1 MPEIPLEIL
10 SEVLSETGG
19 ASPAERDLLV
29 ALFATADLDRGALSV
44 LARDPARWARRLHP
58 RLHLDAASPRRAA
71 SLGADLSAE
80 LALPRAQVGK
90 ALAAA
95 AEAPRLAATEEE
107 RTARHGGRLVTWLD
121 PDYPESLRH
130 LALPPPVLAMRSAA
144 PELPRGPAVA
154 IVGSRHAGEYG
165 RETAE
170 RFAREIAAAGVV
182 VVSGFAHGIDA
193 AAHRGALAAPG
204 GRTVA
209 VLGCGLDVD
218 YPRGH
223 AGLADEIAASG
234 ALLSELPCGAPPLGW
249 HFPARNRI
257 IAALSAGTLVVE
269 AAVRSGSLVTARHAL
284 DLGREVWAIPGR
296 LGDPRAAGPN
306 GLIRDG
312 AALVEEPRDVLETLG
327 LRSLE
332 SLGIRRT
339 AEAPATVTAVAK
351 ERPPAHLSTLL
362 DEIGGK
368 GEEAAPE
375 DLAAA
380 AGVPV
385 DRVLAALLE
394 LELGGWIVRR
404 PGPRFAR
411 A

>member
-1 MPEIPLEIL
+1 MD
-10 SEVLSETGG
+10 G
-19 ASPAERDLLV
+19 SPAELDLLV

-44 LARDPARWARRLHP
+44 LAREPARWAARL
-58 RLHLDAASPRRAA
+58 RQDAGSPRRAA
-71 SLGADLSAE
+71 GSGAGLGAE
-80 LALPRAQVGK
+80 FALPRAQVRK

-95 AEAPRLAATEEE
+95 AEAPRLAAAERE

-121 PDYPESLRH
+121 PDYPPDLRH
-130 LALPPPVLAMRSAA
+130 LALPPPVLAVRSAA

-165 RETAE
+165 REIAG
-170 RFAREIAAAGVV
+170 RFAREIAGAGVL
-182 VVSGFAHGIDA
+182 VVSGFAQGIDA

-209 VLGCGLDVD
+209 VLGCGLGVD

-223 AGLADEIAASG
+223 ARLADEVAASG

-257 IAALSAGTLVVE
+257 IAALAAGTLVVE
-269 AAVRSGSLVTARHAL
+269 AARRSGSLVTARHAL

-312 AALVEEPRDVLETLG
+312 AALVEEPRDVLEALG
-327 LRSLE
+327 LRPLE
-332 SLGIRRT
+332 TPGLRPAQG
-339 AEAPATVTAVAK
+339 AGGAAAGDADAGAPGAVTAVAR

-368 GEEAAPE
+368 GEAAAPE

-380 AGVPV
+380 AGVAV

-411 A
+411 V